1 MESDNDAN
9 GHLILFFIYYVIK
22 IKSVYSKNDENNE
35 LTSIKLVLDRLMKKN
50 AL

>member
-1 MESDNDAN
+1 MKSDNDAN
-9 GHLILFFIYYVIK
+9 GHLVLFFIYPVIK
-22 IKSVYSKNDENNE
+22 IKSIYSKIDENNE

>member
-1 MESDNDAN
+1 MRMATWYCFSSIM
-9 GHLILFFIYYVIK
+9 LLKYRVFIQ
-22 IKSVYSKNDENNE
+22 KNDEDNE